1 MTMRVETSN
10 KQRFFYGFATGIAL
24 LALVGCSHNQSG
36 KSVSKVYELLFST
49 GDLAY
54 DPVQA
59 EKLPYASI
67 AMAAGGGAK
76 ILMLPVQINEQRLS
90 WIASNRV
97 VLVTEKGRLVKT
109 AGLTDNLNDSR
120 FAGAAGRDWIG
131 EPLETLQGKTV
142 VREVDFLERQ
152 RVGVPIRCALE
163 VVGAETIQ
171 IHQRQHQTVKVL
183 ETCQAGAGLNWSF
196 VNQFWIDASE
206 PGMVWKSVQNFA
218 PTLPRLTLEQIK
230 RYQP

>member
-1 MTMRVETSN
+1 MKLKLKTKIFWKIHYCFLSAFVI
-10 KQRFFYGFATGIAL
+10 TGIT
-24 LALVGCSHNQSG
+24 GCSYNQSG
-36 KSVSKVYELLFST
+36 KSVGKVYELLFSA

-76 ILMLPVQINEQRLS
+76 ILMLPVQVNGQQLS

-109 AGLTDNLNDSR
+109 AGLTDNLNDTR
-120 FAGAAGRDWIG
+120 FTGAADQDWIG

-163 VVGAETIQ
+163 VVGAEAIQ

-206 PGMVWKSVQNFA
+206 PSMVWKSVQNFA